1 MLFTLHLLV
10 KLSDTLMPFYLHFI
24 FSLFFFFSRYALNG
38 DEDSFCPTG
47 MMMVME
53 SLWFATMLYIYFT
66 RTIWLYTKPFYN
78 NNGFVCQYCRTSRT
92 CVHMPAAFQRI
103 FLQSYLL
110 EHDEKS
116 TVSTFAHSIILF
128 TFFYIQFF
136 KLIETQYIY
145 RNTRIYRCTLYSG
158 VICCLSGL
166 PFSQEFHFV
175 GDD

>member
-92 CVHMPAAFQRI
+92 CVHMPAAFQRN

-110 EHDEKS
+110 EHGKNQQFQLLPTALFFS
-116 TVSTFAHSIILF
+116 RSF
-128 TFFYIQFF
+128 TF
-136 KLIETQYIY
+136 
-145 RNTRIYRCTLYSG
+145 N
-158 VICCLSGL
+158 
-166 PFSQEFHFV
+166 FSN
-175 GDD
+175 